1 MDGEAP
7 LSSSLARV
15 RSPDIQEPN
24 PVPSLVAW
32 LDASSEDQ
40 RRMREI
46 VNLFTEKESRDEL
59 GIGQVRDA
67 LSDTLFPGTSTLLT
81 RARYL
86 VLIPWCFVAAERG
99 GGGPGKVAARVD
111 ENERQLI
118 PALKAEG
125 ESEGLLGR
133 VAGRSL
139 KNLPSALYWAALR
152 QFGILSSPGL
162 GPQDA
167 IELGTPPHSGDDE
180 GDTAL
185 LGAWSATL
193 PSAPEGFPANTGGG
207 FRLSSGEAAWLQDR
221 IREGTRGSLLAHLV
235 DRAPDADSD
244 APWLDSSASTSE
256 GEPRAAL
263 DHAELFSFGMHGAAL
278 LYNLLLA
285 EKYEAAGFDTMSAPV
300 DRYRERLS
308 DWQFDRSRLFERL
321 HEWDRESFWEL
332 VLTRNPRVA
341 GTSRRFVDDWLDL
354 VTAAADD
361 LADSAASRDFI
372 ARREASHKRSQARL
386 TNQKLLASWQGASGA
401 GALVFRWTQVQR
413 IVLDIHEGMERT
425 DA

>member
-1 MDGEAP
+1 
-7 LSSSLARV
+7 
-15 RSPDIQEPN
+15 
-24 PVPSLVAW
+24 VPSLVAW

-46 VNLFTEKESRDEL
+46 VNLFTERESRDEL

-99 GGGPGKVAARVD
+99 AGGPASIAGRVD

-118 PALKAEG
+118 AALKADG
-125 ESEGLLGR
+125 DSEGLLGR
-133 VAGRSL
+133 LAGRSL
-139 KNLPSALYWAALR
+139 KNLPSALYWVALR

-167 IELGTPPHSGDDE
+167 IELGTPTHVADDE
-180 GDTAL
+180 GDGAAQ
-185 LGAWSATL
+185 GAWSATL
-193 PSAPEGFPANTGGG
+193 PPVPEGFPAKTGGG
-207 FRLSSGEAAWLQDR
+207 FRLSSGEAGWIQDR
-221 IREGTRGSLLAHLV
+221 IREGAEGSLLAHLV
-235 DRAPDADSD
+235 DNAPDVDSD
-244 APWLDSSASTSE
+244 APWFDSSARASG
-256 GEPRAAL
+256 GEPHAAL
-263 DHAELFSFGMHGAAL
+263 DHAELFSFGLHGAAL

-285 EKYEAAGFDTMSAPV
+285 EKYEAAGFDTISAPV

-308 DWQFDRSRLFERL
+308 DWQLDRGRLSDRL
-321 HEWDRESFWEL
+321 REWDRGDFWRL

-341 GTSRRFVDDWLDL
+341 GASRRFVDDWLDL
-354 VTAAADD
+354 VGTTAED
-361 LADSAASRDFI
+361 LADSVASRDFI
-372 ARREASHKRSQARL
+372 ARREATHKRSQARL
-386 TNQKLLASWQGASGA
+386 SNQKLLASWQGASGA
-401 GALVFRWTQVQR
+401 GALVFRWPQIQR
-413 IVLDIHEGMERT
+413 IVLDIHEGLEGA

>member
-1 MDGEAP
+1 M
-7 LSSSLARV
+7 
-15 RSPDIQEPN
+15 QEPD

-46 VNLFTEKESRDEL
+46 VNLFTERESRDEL

-86 VLIPWCFVAAERG
+86 VLIPWCFVVAERG
-99 GGGPGKVAARVD
+99 GGGPTTVAGRVD
-111 ENERQLI
+111 ENERLLI
-118 PALKAEG
+118 PALKADG
-125 ESEGLLGR
+125 DSEGLLGR
-133 VAGRSL
+133 LAGRSL
-139 KNLPSALYWAALR
+139 KNLPSALYWVALR

-162 GPQDA
+162 GLQDA
-167 IELGTPPHSGDDE
+167 IELGMPTLSGDDE
-180 GDTAL
+180 GDGAA

-193 PSAPEGFPANTGGG
+193 PPVPEGFPTNTDGG
-207 FRLSSGEAAWLQDR
+207 FRLSSGEAGWLQDR
-221 IREGTRGSLLAHLV
+221 IREGAQGSLLAHLV
-235 DRAPDADSD
+235 DSAPDADSD
-244 APWLDSSASTSE
+244 APWFDLSARAAS

-300 DRYRERLS
+300 DRYRDRLS
-308 DWQFDRSRLFERL
+308 GWELDRSRLSERL
-321 HEWDRESFWEL
+321 REWDRGDFWRL
-332 VLTRNPRVA
+332 VLARNPRVA
-341 GTSRRFVDDWLDL
+341 GASRRFVDDWLSL
-354 VTAAADD
+354 VTADTDD
-361 LADSAASRDFI
+361 LTGSVASRDFI

-386 TNQKLLASWQGASGA
+386 SNQKLLASWQGASGA
-401 GALVFRWTQVQR
+401 GALVFRWPQIQR
-413 IVLDIHEGMERT
+413 IVLDIHKGLEQA

>member
-1 MDGEAP
+1 
-7 LSSSLARV
+7 
-15 RSPDIQEPN
+15 
-24 PVPSLVAW
+24 
-32 LDASSEDQ
+32 
-40 RRMREI
+40 MREI
-46 VNLFTEKESRDEL
+46 VSLFTERESRDEL

-86 VLIPWCFVAAERG
+86 VLIPWCFVAADRG
-99 GGGPGKVAARVD
+99 GGEAAAIAGRVD
-111 ENERQLI
+111 EYERLLI
-118 PALKAEG
+118 PALKADG
-125 ESEGLLGR
+125 DSEGLLGR

-139 KNLPSALYWAALR
+139 KNLPSALYWVALR

-162 GPQDA
+162 GAQDA
-167 IELGTPPHSGDDE
+167 IELGRPIIGRDDE
-180 GDTAL
+180 GDGVA

-193 PSAPEGFPANTGGG
+193 PPVPEGFPANTDGG
-207 FRLSSGEAAWLQDR
+207 FSLSSAEAGWVRDR
-221 IREGTRGSLLAHLV
+221 ISEGAQGSLLAYLV
-235 DRAPDADSD
+235 DNSPDADSA
-244 APWLDSSASTSE
+244 APWFDSTARSAG
-256 GEPRAAL
+256 GEPRVAL

-300 DRYRERLS
+300 DRYRTRLS
-308 DWQFDRSRLFERL
+308 DWQFDRSRLSERL
-321 HEWDRESFWEL
+321 RGWDRGDFWRL

-341 GTSRRFVDDWLDL
+341 GASRRFVDDWLDL
-354 VTAAADD
+354 VIGPTND
-361 LADSAASRDFI
+361 LSDGVASRDFI

-401 GALVFRWTQVQR
+401 GALAFRWPQVKR
-413 IVLDIHEGMERT
+413 IMLDIHEGLERD

>member
-1 MDGEAP
+1 M
-7 LSSSLARV
+7 
-15 RSPDIQEPN
+15 
-24 PVPSLVAW
+24 PSLVAW

-46 VNLFTEKESRDEL
+46 VSLFTERESRDEL

-86 VLIPWCFVAAERG
+86 VLIPWCFVAADRG
-99 GGGPGKVAARVD
+99 GGEAAAIAGRVD
-111 ENERQLI
+111 EYERLLI
-118 PALKAEG
+118 PALKADG
-125 ESEGLLGR
+125 DSEGLLGR

-139 KNLPSALYWAALR
+139 KNLPSALYWVALR

-162 GPQDA
+162 GAQDA
-167 IELGTPPHSGDDE
+167 IELGRPIIGRDDE
-180 GDTAL
+180 GDGVA

-193 PSAPEGFPANTGGG
+193 PPVPEGFPANTDGG
-207 FRLSSGEAAWLQDR
+207 FSLSSAEAGWVRDR
-221 IREGTRGSLLAHLV
+221 ISEGAQGSLLAYLV
-235 DRAPDADSD
+235 DNSPDADSA
-244 APWLDSSASTSE
+244 APWFDSTARSAG
-256 GEPRAAL
+256 GEPRVAL

-300 DRYRERLS
+300 DRYRTRLS
-308 DWQFDRSRLFERL
+308 DWQFDRSRLSERL
-321 HEWDRESFWEL
+321 RGWDRGDFWRL

-341 GTSRRFVDDWLDL
+341 GASRRFVDDWLDL
-354 VTAAADD
+354 VIGPTND
-361 LADSAASRDFI
+361 LSDGVASRDFI

-401 GALVFRWTQVQR
+401 GALAFRWPQVKR
-413 IVLDIHEGMERT
+413 IMLDIHEGLERD